1 MIDRPKDWCLG
12 GTKLVMGGINLVGWL
27 SGF

>member
-1 MIDRPKDWCLG
+1 MADRIKDWCLG
-12 GTKLVMGGINLVGWL
+12 GTKLVVGGITLVGWL